1 MPAPLVNAPP
11 FLRRGRRT
19 GAIMG
24 DVLLAL
30 VPVTAASL
38 WYFQWKALWLLTVT
52 VVSCCL
58 AEFVCRK
65 ERDFDGSAAVTGVLL
80 ALSLPSGTP
89 LWAAAV
95 AGFFAIAV
103 VKELFGGIGRNLL
116 NPAMAG
122 RALLMT
128 VWPQTVSGYELPDA
142 VSSATPL
149 SQIGEVDWWS
159 LLCGSTNG
167 SMGETSALLILLGG
181 AYLYLRGMIRLRA
194 PLTCLGVFA
203 AVIWVFGGDVP
214 FTGNAAAHLLSGG
227 LMLAAFFMVTDYTTK
242 PVTPWGEGRFAA
254 GVGALTAVLRRWGPY
269 PEGVCFA
276 ILMMNLLSPLLEHI
290 TRRRVY
296 GVRVPLS
303 RHRMETEA

>member
-19 GAIMG
+19 RRHHGGCAAG
-24 DVLLAL
+24 TG
-30 VPVTAASL
+30 PVTAASL

-142 VSSATPL
+142 GV
-149 SQIGEVDWWS
+149 
-159 LLCGSTNG
+159 
-167 SMGETSALLILLGG
+167 
-181 AYLYLRGMIRLRA
+181 LRHS
-194 PLTCLGVFA
+194 
-203 AVIWVFGGDVP
+203 P
-214 FTGNAAAHLLSGG
+214 FPNRGGG
-227 LMLAAFFMVTDYTTK
+227 LVVPAVRQHQRQYGRNLRSADPIGRGL
-242 PVTPWGEGRFAA
+242 PV
-254 GVGALTAVLRRWGPY
+254 
-269 PEGVCFA
+269 PEGDDPSARPTDLPGSLCRRHLGFRRGRA
-276 ILMMNLLSPLLEHI
+276 LHRQCGGPTFSPA
-290 TRRRVY
+290 
-296 GVRVPLS
+296 G
-303 RHRMETEA
+303 